1 MKHHFLS
8 FLLFCLLSLTAAAQ
22 NHGAVQLQHLGFA
35 TINFAETQFFLGDQL
50 LGNADASGFFQ
61 PTIAVKKKMTVV
73 NPLCDTL
80 LMDGKISDDDYV
92 FVKLKSKKGLDSTA
106 KATYLEN
113 YVPKCGVTG
122 IEKDCDSLAHYAAGD
137 KALKHFITD
146 NVKYPQSAVELGIS
160 GKVYLIFIVDE
171 TGSISCLEIA
181 KSSGEKELDE
191 EAKRVTN
198 LIPEFKPAMKNGVA
212 VKSIYMQPISFMLP

>member
-8 FLLFCLLSLTAAAQ
+8 FLLFCLLSLTSVAQ

-61 PTIAVKKKMTVV
+61 PTNAVKKKMTVV

-80 LMDGKISDDDYV
+80 VMDGKISDDDYV

-122 IEKDCDSLAHYAAGD
+122 IEKNVDSLAQYAAGGLELRRFL
-137 KALKHFITD
+137 AD
-146 NVKYPQSAVELGIS
+146 NVKYPQTAMEYEFS
-160 GKVYLIFIVDE
+160 GRVYLIFIVDE
-171 TGSISCLEIA
+171 MGKVSCVEIA
-181 KSSGEKELDE
+181 KSSGEENVDKEGL
-191 EAKRVTN
+191 RVTKI
-198 LIPEFKPAMKNGVA
+198 LPEFKPALKNGVA
-212 VKSIYMQPISFMLP
+212 VKSIYMLPISFILQ

>member
-8 FLLFCLLSLTAAAQ
+8 FLLFCLLSLTAVAQ
-22 NHGAVQLQHLGFA
+22 NHGAVQLQHFGFA

-80 LMDGKISDDDYV
+80 MMDGKISDDDYV

-137 KALKHFITD
+137 KALKQFITD
-146 NVKYPQSAVELGIS
+146 NVKYPQSAMEYEFS

-171 TGSISCLEIA
+171 MGKVSCVEIA
-181 KSSGEKELDE
+181 KSSGEENVDKEGM
-191 EAKRVTN
+191 RVTKI
-198 LIPEFKPAMKNGVA
+198 LPAFTPAMKNGVA
-212 VKSIYMQPISFMLP
+212 VKSIYMLPISFVLP